1 MWIKNRHDYTRVGM
15 FAKDLRTEV
24 KPMGEQAQ
32 CWKCG
37 ASVQE
42 LLLMPGRRVARL
54 AECPQC
60 RRELHVC
67 RACAF
72 YDTRVARQCRETVA
86 EEVQDKVRANF
97 CDYFQYREDAYQP
110 SDASG
115 TETTRKA
122 LEDRFRR

>member
-1 MWIKNRHDYTRVGM
+1 
-15 FAKDLRTEV
+15 
-24 KPMGEQAQ
+24 MGNQAQ

-42 LLLMPGRRVARL
+42 LLLMPGQRVARL
-54 AECPQC
+54 AECQQC
-60 RRELHVC
+60 RSELHVC

-97 CDYFQYREDAYQP
+97 CNYFQ
-110 SDASG
+110 
-115 TETTRKA
+115 
-122 LEDRFRR
+122 

>member
-1 MWIKNRHDYTRVGM
+1 MLAT
-15 FAKDLRTEV
+15 DLRTEV
-24 KPMGEQAQ
+24 KLMGEQAQ

-54 AECPQC
+54 AECEQC
-60 RRELHVC
+60 RSELHVC
-67 RACAF
+67 RACVF
-72 YDTRVARQCRETVA
+72 YDTGVARQCRETVA

-110 SDASG
+110 SDVSG
-115 TETTRKA
+115 TETARNA
-122 LEDRFRR
+122 LEDLVRR